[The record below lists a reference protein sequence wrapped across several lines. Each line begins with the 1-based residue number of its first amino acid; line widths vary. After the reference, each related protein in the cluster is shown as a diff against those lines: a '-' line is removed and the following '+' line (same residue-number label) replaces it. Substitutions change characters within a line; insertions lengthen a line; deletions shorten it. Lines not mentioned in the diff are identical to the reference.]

1 MSAPLARCQPHG
13 VCTAPGADDQ
23 AASVGAGIECGVL
36 GPLGHIASL
45 LPFLVHRARRRRAD
59 TSTAEDLAWS
69 RSRQARD
76 LPAGLTLRWLGTA
89 GYALAYEGYEV
100 LVDPYL
106 TRLPLGSMLQRRAI
120 PADEAAI
127 ARWAPRADAILVGH
141 THFDHAL
148 DVPAIA
154 RRTGA
159 AVYGSASLGHLMRL
173 HGLGGQA
180 VEVAPYR
187 VHAIGPFEVTFVPS
201 AHSALAAGLWVPS
214 NGELSCEHLDE
225 LTPRAYRCG
234 QVWGLHIAV
243 AGVTFYHQGSANLVD
258 DAIRHRGVD
267 YFLCGIA
274 GRRFTDRYL
283 PRILGA
289 LEPRVVVPMHY
300 DDFFTPLDAPL
311 GFSLN
316 VDLAGFADEVARVS
330 RDFELRTLGLGE
342 LAGAP
347 AALP

>member
-1 MSAPLARCQPHG
+1 
-13 VCTAPGADDQ
+13 
-23 AASVGAGIECGVL
+23 VL
-36 GPLGHIASL
+36 GALGHLASL
-45 LPFLVHRARRRRAD
+45 LPFFVHRETRRRAD
-59 TSTAEDLAWS
+59 LSTAEDLAWA
-69 RSRQARD
+69 RSRRSAD
-76 LPAGLTLRWLGTA
+76 LPPGLTLRWLGTA
-89 GYALAYEGYEV
+89 GYALAYQGFEL

-106 TRLPLGSMLQRRAI
+106 TRLPLGDLLRRRATG
-120 PADEAAI
+120 ADEAAI

-148 DVPAIA
+148 DAPAIA

-159 AVYGSASLGHLMRL
+159 RVYGSASLGRLMRL
-173 HGLGGQA
+173 HGLAAQA
-180 VEVAPYR
+180 VEVTPYTPYEL
-187 VHAIGPFEVTFVPS
+187 GPFVVTFVPS

-214 NGELSCEHLDE
+214 DGELSCEHLDE
-225 LTPRAYRCG
+225 LTPQAYRCG

-283 PRILGA
+283 PRILRA

-300 DDFFTPLDAPL
+300 DDFFTPLGQPL

-316 VDLAGFADEVARVS
+316 VNLAGFADEVGRVS

-342 LAGAP
+342 VAGAAP
-347 AALP
+347 ALP